1 MVAALI
7 QSGEVNLPRWRA
19 YIPCRGVFAQSKQ
32 RRVQRWL
39 YNSRINVHRLYKPLV
54 TAALAGWED
63 DCLYLSLDT
72 TLFWDEYC
80 FIRLAVVHRGRA
92 LPVAWRVLEH
102 PSAMVSFAAYRQ
114 LLSDAAK
121 CLPDKNVILLAD
133 RGCIHPTAMTFVV
146 HTLGWH
152 YRIRLKRSTWI
163 RRAGKGWQPLRA
175 FHFNP
180 GEALCFHNVRLHKDQ
195 WYGPVH
201 IVFGCNNVNGEFWA
215 IVSDEPTTL
224 QTFAEYGLRFD
235 IEETFKDDQSSGWNL
250 QTSRLRS
257 VCALSR
263 LAFILAIATL
273 YVSAQGVAVVDSG
286 KRRWVDPHWQRGNSY
301 FRIGFEWVKSALLD
315 AWPLLS
321 RICFQ
326 SNRDPEPAISS
337 RKQHQWRTFQLEF
350 SVLTYVYELD

>member
-1 MVAALI
+1 
-7 QSGEVNLPRWRA
+7 
-19 YIPCRGVFAQSKQ
+19 
-32 RRVQRWL
+32 
-39 YNSRINVHRLYKPLV
+39 
-54 TAALAGWED
+54 
-63 DCLYLSLDT
+63 
-72 TLFWDEYC
+72 
-80 FIRLAVVHRGRA
+80 
-92 LPVAWRVLEH
+92 
-102 PSAMVSFAAYRQ
+102 
-114 LLSDAAK
+114 
-121 CLPDKNVILLAD
+121 
-133 RGCIHPTAMTFVV
+133 
-146 HTLGWH
+146 
-152 YRIRLKRSTWI
+152 
-163 RRAGKGWQPLRA
+163 
-175 FHFNP
+175 
-180 GEALCFHNVRLHKDQ
+180 
-195 WYGPVH
+195 
-201 IVFGCNNVNGEFWA
+201 
-215 IVSDEPTTL
+215 
-224 QTFAEYGLRFD
+224 
-235 IEETFKDDQSSGWNL
+235 DDQSSGWNL